1 MTRLAGHVRAYAK
14 RIRKTDPKSAALL
27 MEAATA
33 LFATPT
39 LVSFP
44 GKGVRCG
51 LCAAEYAEPVASALW
66 NDTPEHLR
74 VVQATVRADT
84 VK

>member
-1 MTRLAGHVRAYAK
+1 MTRLAGRVRAYAK

-27 MEAATA
+27 MDAAAA
-33 LFATPT
+33 LFAPPT

-51 LCAAEYAEPVASALW
+51 LCAAEYAERVARALW

-74 VVQATVRADT
+74 AVQVTTASEAVR
-84 VK
+84 